1 LQRIFDLNKKMKT
14 KNVATLRLRKLS
26 GHSLVRR
33 GFVLIVVALACFALT
48 PPALAKKKKTP
59 PTGIIHST
67 RLFVEGN
74 NPIDLTNF
82 TGLSLQYSAG
92 PGEGAIMSGFDDGF
106 SVLTFY
112 TKNGPGQPITQQMI
126 IDENGNVGIGTDSPA
141 QALDVVGNGLFS
153 GSVTAASATILGAG
167 DVRLNGGDFKPLGT
181 GSDGVRWVDG
191 SGNIQAHIH
200 RFGAVD
206 DRLYFTNNGT
216 GNLTGVF
223 LASGATSLTSTSDER
238 LKYDIEPITGILD
251 KIKDIRVVGF
261 NMATLSADPAT
272 EKINIDRNPPRRT
285 TRDGTVIKH
294 QIGTMAQDWIANFP
308 ELVVEPKADDQYYGL
323 AYERIGVV
331 ALGAVKELSKI
342 VSQKDAEIARLTAEL
357 SALKARDQ
365 AHEARLT
372 RLEND
377 RDNRPA
383 RAVNAVLAVK

>member
-1 LQRIFDLNKKMKT
+1 
-14 KNVATLRLRKLS
+14 
-26 GHSLVRR
+26 
-33 GFVLIVVALACFALT
+33 VLALTGFALT
-48 PPALAKKKKTP
+48 PPALAKKKKKTP
-59 PTGIIHST
+59 PTPTGIIHST
-67 RLFVEGN
+67 RLFVEGS
-74 NPIDLTNF
+74 NPIDTTNF
-82 TGLSLQYSAG
+82 TGLSLQFSAG
-92 PGEGAIMSGFDDGF
+92 PGEGAIMSSFNDGA

-112 TKNGPGQPITQQMI
+112 TKDGPGQPITQRMI
-126 IDENGNVGIGTDSPA
+126 IDTNGNVGIGTDSPA
-141 QALDVVGNGLFS
+141 QALDVVGNGGFS
-153 GSVTAASATILGAG
+153 GSLTAASATISGNG
-167 DVRLNGGDFKPLGT
+167 DVRLNGGDFRPLGT
-181 GSDGVRWVDG
+181 GADGVRWVDG
-191 SGNIQAHIH
+191 SGSIQAHIH

-206 DRLYFTNNGT
+206 NRLYFTNNGA

-272 EKINIDRNPPRRT
+272 EKINIDRNPPPRT

-308 ELVVEPKADDQYYGL
+308 ELVVEPQADDQYYGL

-357 SALKARDQ
+357 AALKARDQ

-372 RLEND
+372 RLEKD